1 MGTRLEPA
9 TAPMLWRAMAHITRD
24 KDKLIHRVRRIRGQV
39 DAIEKAL
46 LAEKEC
52 TDMLQLV
59 SACRGALNG
68 LMGQLIEGH
77 IRFHVIDPDD
87 KPKSPRAQAAQEL
100 LDVLKMYLR

>member
-1 MGTRLEPA
+1 MGTRLEQA
-9 TAPMLWRAMAHITRD
+9 TASMLWRAMAHITRD
-24 KDKLIHRVRRIRGQV
+24 RDKLIHRVRRIRGQV

-46 LAEKEC
+46 LADKEC

-77 IRFHVIDPDD
+77 IRFHVINPDD
-87 KPKSPRAQAAQEL
+87 KPRSARAQAAQEL
-100 LDVLKMYLR
+100 LDVLKVYLR